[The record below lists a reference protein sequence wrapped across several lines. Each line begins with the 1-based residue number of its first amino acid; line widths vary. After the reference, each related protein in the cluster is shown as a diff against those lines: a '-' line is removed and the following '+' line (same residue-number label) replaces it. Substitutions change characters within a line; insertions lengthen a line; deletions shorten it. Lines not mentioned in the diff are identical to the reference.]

1 MRHPDYSQIQESAL
15 GLYTAQKNR
24 LSYQQ
29 NGYYLQDQVE
39 FGGLNLLG
47 SLRYDNYRSVTTN
60 YLQNGDKAWVSQDRV
75 TKRLGAL
82 YAFDNGI
89 SPFSQLFR
97 RFCAGVA
104 AGYARGERRQA
115 DHQQNRWKAG

>member
-1 MRHPDYSQIQESAL
+1 M

-47 SLRYDNYRSVTTN
+47 SLRYDDYRSVNT
-60 YLQNGDKAWVSQDRV
+60 D
-75 TKRLGAL
+75 
-82 YAFDNGI
+82 
-89 SPFSQLFR
+89 
-97 RFCAGVA
+97 
-104 AGYARGERRQA
+104 
-115 DHQQNRWKAG
+115 

>member
-1 MRHPDYSQIQESAL
+1 MDMRDPDYKQISEGAL

-47 SLRYDNYRSVTTN
+47 SLRYDDYRSVTTD
-60 YLQNGDKAWVSQDRV
+60 YLKTGIKPGIAGPRHQTSGRAL
-75 TKRLGAL
+75 RL
-82 YAFDNGI
+82 
-89 SPFSQLFR
+89 R
-97 RFCAGVA
+97 
-104 AGYARGERRQA
+104 
-115 DHQQNRWKAG
+115 